1 MSDEIRAV
9 LDRISVVTSRGKSKW
24 DYIATFTN
32 QIDTNLTTFDQLI
45 NQVNLILKLDP
56 KFKTGGF

>member
-45 NQVNLILKLDP
+45 NQVNFNFETRPEI
-56 KFKTGGF
+56 